1 MTLHVY
7 FKLFY
12 VNVKSICKMKV
23 KFPIGLLAPIENDE
37 NTFII
42 SPFFKQYLR
51 TQCNLNS

>member
-23 KFPIGLLAPIENDE
+23 KFTSGLLAPIENDE
-37 NTFII
+37 NTCIFF
-42 SPFFKQYLR
+42 PFFQ
-51 TQCNLNS
+51 TIP